1 MASAKASKRYDIDMC
16 SGPILPKMLK
26 FAIPLMA
33 ASILQL
39 LFNAADIIV
48 VGKFCG
54 DNSMA
59 AVGSNGALVNLMTNF
74 FIGLSAGVNVLAARY
89 YGSKSDEELSK
100 TVHTSILLS
109 IIGGVFLTLLGL
121 FGAEKMLGLMSTPE
135 NIVGLASV
143 YLRIYFLG
151 MTATTVY
158 NFGSAL
164 LRAIGDTKR
173 PLYYLSAAGVLN
185 VVLNI
190 IFVVVFRLDVVGVA
204 LATVITQVLS
214 AALIVRCLMRE
225 TGAIKLVLKNLRI
238 DRRKLGQ
245 IISIGLPAGIQGTLF
260 SLSNVVIQSSINL
273 FGDVV
278 VAGNAA
284 AANLEGFVYVA
295 MNAFYQAAVSFTSQ
309 NFGQHR
315 FRRIIKIQ
323 LIGQACVIVTGLVLG
338 NALTFLG
345 NELLWIYSDTLE
357 VVEAG
362 IVRFAFVAS
371 PYFLCGM
378 MEVLT
383 AGMRGIGYSVLP
395 MAVSLIGA
403 CVFRLVWL
411 ATVFNIPQYHIIETV
426 YISYP
431 ISWILTAGVHCI
443 CFVVMMR
450 KLMKKYTDDPDAVA
464 VK

>member
-1 MASAKASKRYDIDMC
+1 MASEKASKRYDIDMC

-26 FAIPLMA
+26 FTLPLMA

-295 MNAFYQAAVSFTSQ
+295 MNSFYQAAVSFTSQ

-323 LIGQACVIVTGLVLG
+323 LIGQACVTVTGLVLG

-345 NELLWIYSDTLE
+345 NELLWIYSDTIE

-411 ATVFNIPQYHIIETV
+411 ATVFNIPQYHVIETV

-443 CFVVMMR
+443 CFVLTMR
-450 KLMKKYTDDPDAVA
+450 KLMKKYKDDPDAIHA
-464 VK
+464 N